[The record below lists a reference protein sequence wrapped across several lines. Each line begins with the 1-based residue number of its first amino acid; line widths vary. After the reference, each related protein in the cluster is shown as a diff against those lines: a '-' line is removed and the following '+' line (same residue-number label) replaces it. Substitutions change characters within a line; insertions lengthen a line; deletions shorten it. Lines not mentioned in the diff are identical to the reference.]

1 MLVYAIKSFGRGI
14 LDGRVIHTLHVL
26 YYFRKKNEEANGKT
40 LTKLAV
46 SLKMDRLVFR
56 SDLKKKN
63 SNVVTFDRKRQVEII
78 VGAHQIYFRHVM
90 ILTAFCS
97 FPLLQQ
103 GVTVL
108 INLIHQLTR
117 GFG

>member
-1 MLVYAIKSFGRGI
+1 
-14 LDGRVIHTLHVL
+14 
-26 YYFRKKNEEANGKT
+26 
-40 LTKLAV
+40 
-46 SLKMDRLVFR
+46 MDRFVGISLW
-56 SDLKKKN
+56 STKKVEC
-63 SNVVTFDRKRQVEII
+63 VVTFDTKRQVGII

-90 ILTAFCS
+90 ILTAVCS

-108 INLIHQLTR
+108 INLIHQPT